1 MNADPMTDRFWLET
15 ADREIAEL
23 TVVIASL
30 RSLLASPLP
39 DDMARRAALE
49 YLNDYAPL
57 EDR

>member
-49 YLNDYAPL
+49 YLNDY
-57 EDR
+57 ES

>member
-1 MNADPMTDRFWLET
+1 MSSEPMTDRFWLET

-23 TVVIASL
+23 TVVI
-30 RSLLASPLP
+30 ASPLP

>member
-1 MNADPMTDRFWLET
+1 MSADPMTDRFWL
-15 ADREIAEL
+15 AEL
-23 TVVIASL
+23 TIVIASL

-49 YLNDYAPL
+49 YLNDYAPR